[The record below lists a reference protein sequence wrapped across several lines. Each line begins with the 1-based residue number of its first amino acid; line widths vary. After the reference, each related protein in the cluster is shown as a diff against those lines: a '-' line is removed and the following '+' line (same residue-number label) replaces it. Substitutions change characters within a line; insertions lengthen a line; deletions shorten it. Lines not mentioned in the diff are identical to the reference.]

1 MTDDATAR
9 ADARRNARAS
19 AMAEALH
26 GLRSLIDPHDASPT
40 AGASTDPVD
49 AAFAVVA
56 RSLGIALAPPPQG
69 EGADG
74 RVALL
79 ARAARVRTRGVRLTG
94 DWWRHPA
101 GPMLAWRADD
111 GVPVAI
117 VPRSATRY
125 DLVDPVTGTRT
136 RVDERTAT
144 AIRPDAVVVYRPL
157 PEGRLGIPALLRA
170 ALTPTRSDALRLLT
184 FALASALLAL
194 TVPVV
199 TGMIMGTV
207 IPAADPSR
215 LLQLSLA
222 LVVAACAEALLQL
235 ATAIAVLRMQGS
247 VSAFLV
253 PAFWSR
259 LLSLPVAFFRRYTA
273 GDLAVRMQSVEAI
286 VRLVGSGAVVALLGV
301 ATTIVSL
308 ALIWIYSLAFGVI
321 ATVLLAALS
330 LVIVLSSRVQLRRAH
345 TVEQTAGQ
353 LSGIAFELVS
363 GIATLRVAGAHEK
376 AFQRWAER
384 FSTRRAAQ
392 NDVRRAQNAVT
403 VAIAVFP
410 VAAAIVLFAAA
421 GLTRPPIAGVGEFL
435 AINAA
440 FGQVVGAVI
449 SITAVTTQLVQAAPG
464 MNRILPVIEEL
475 PEDDAKKADP
485 GVLSGAIEFSRVSF
499 RYEKDGPLVLDDVS
513 LTIQP
518 GSSVALVGPSG
529 SGKSTLARLL
539 LGFEVPEEGGVYLDD
554 QDLTGLDLRAVRRQ
568 LGVVLQTVEPLPGS
582 ILTNI
587 LGDALDLTIDDA
599 WRAAEHVGLA
609 DDIRAMPMGIHT
621 TIGEGGSTLSG
632 GQRQR
637 LMIARALAPSPR
649 ILLLDEAT
657 SALDNVTQAIVTRSL
672 ASLAV
677 TRVVVAHRL
686 STVMDAD
693 RIHYL
698 ERGRIVESGTFTE
711 LMAME
716 RAFAA
721 QARRQLA

>member
-1 MTDDATAR
+1 MTDDAMAR
-9 ADARRNARAS
+9 AGAHRNARAS
-19 AMAEALH
+19 AMADALN
-26 GLRSLIDPHDASPT
+26 GLRSLVDPHHASP
-40 AGASTDPVD
+40 AAAASTASVD
-49 AAFAVVA
+49 VAFAVVA
-56 RSLGIALAPPPQG
+56 RSLGIALAPPPPG

-79 ARAARVRTRGVRLTG
+79 ARVARVRTRAVRLTD

-111 GVPVAI
+111 GLPVAI
-117 VPRSATRY
+117 VSRGATRY
-125 DLVDPVTGTRT
+125 DLVDPVTGTRS
-136 RVDERTAT
+136 RVDERLAT

-157 PEGRLGIPALLRA
+157 PEGRLCIPALLRA
-170 ALTPTRSDALRLLT
+170 ALTPTRADAVRLLA

-215 LLQLSLA
+215 LLQLALA

-253 PAFWSR
+253 PAVWSR
-259 LLSLPVAFFRRYTA
+259 LLSLPAAFFRRYTA
-273 GDLAVRMQSVEAI
+273 GDLAVRMQSVEAM

-301 ATTIVSL
+301 ATSIVSL

-321 ATVLLAALS
+321 ATVLLTALA
-330 LVIVLSSRVQLRRAH
+330 VIVVLSSRAQLRRAR

-363 GIATLRVAGAHEK
+363 GIAKLRVAGAHEK

-392 NDVRRAQNAVT
+392 NDVRRAQNVVT

-421 GLTRPPIAGVGEFL
+421 GLIQPPIAGVGEFL
-435 AINAA
+435 AISAA
-440 FGQVVGAVI
+440 FGQVVGAVA
-449 SITAVTTQLVQAAPG
+449 SITAVTTQLLQAAPG

-475 PEDDAKKADP
+475 PEDDATKADP

-513 LTIQP
+513 LSIRP
-518 GSSVALVGPSG
+518 GGSVALVGPSG

-587 LGDALDLTIDDA
+587 LGDALDLTIEDA
-599 WRAAEHVGLA
+599 WRAAEQVGLA
-609 DDIRAMPMGIHT
+609 GDIRAMPMGMHT

-657 SALDNVTQAIVTRSL
+657 SALDNVTQAVVTQSL

-686 STVMDAD
+686 STVMGAD

-698 ERGRIVESGTFTE
+698 ERGRIVESGTFEE

-716 RAFAA
+716 GAFAA